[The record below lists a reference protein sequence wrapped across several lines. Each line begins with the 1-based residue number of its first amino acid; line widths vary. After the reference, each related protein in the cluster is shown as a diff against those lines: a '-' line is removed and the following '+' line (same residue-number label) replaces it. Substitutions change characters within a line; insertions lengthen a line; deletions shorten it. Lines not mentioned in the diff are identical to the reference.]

1 MNEREAMARALEL
14 AREGWGR
21 VAPNPLVGAVLLRD
35 SQVIG
40 EGHHAE
46 FGGPHAEIEA
56 LHNCDDPAG
65 ATCIVNLEPCRH
77 SGKTPPCADAL
88 LDAKIARLVYA
99 VGDPDAKAGGGAAYL
114 RESGMHVADGVLAA
128 EATALNAPFLCN
140 QFRPG
145 RPFVALKVATSLDGF
160 LADANDRSH
169 WISGPDAREYVQ
181 WLRAG
186 FDAIAVGRKTAEADD
201 PQLTAREVIP
211 RIPPVRVVFSKS
223 GNVSPTLRLVETA
236 SAIPTYVV
244 TTIEGRERA
253 RPILGETGV
262 RFIAANDLEEALQ
275 GLWAA
280 GVRSMLVEGGGELA
294 GALLEAGAVD
304 RVYWIQ
310 APLWLGKGRNAF
322 GDRGPIALTEAERW
336 SVVERRPLGNDTLL
350 VVDRGSCSPGS

>member
-21 VAPNPLVGAVLLRD
+21 VAPNPMVGAVLLRD
-35 SQVIG
+35 GQVIG

-46 FGGPHAEIEA
+46 FGGPHAEIQA
-56 LHNCDDPAG
+56 LRACGDPAG
-65 ATCIVNLEPCRH
+65 ATCVVNLEPCRH
-77 SGKTPPCADAL
+77 TGKTPPCADAL
-88 LDAKIARLVYA
+88 LDAKIAKVVYA
-99 VGDPDAKAGGGAAYL
+99 VGDPYAKASGGAAHL
-114 RESGMHVADGVLAA
+114 RGSGVDVVGGVLAA

-160 LADANDRSH
+160 LSDANGRSR
-169 WISGPDAREYVQ
+169 WISGPDARGYVQ

-186 FDAIAVGRKTAEADD
+186 FDAIAVGRKTAEADN

-211 RIPPVRVVFSKS
+211 RIPPARVVFSNS
-223 GNVSPTLRLVETA
+223 GSVSPTLQLVETA
-236 SAIPTYVV
+236 GAIPTYVV
-244 TTIEGRERA
+244 TTIAGRERA
-253 RPILGETGV
+253 RLVLGEAGV
-262 RFIAANDLEEALQ
+262 RFIAAADLEGAFQ

-280 GVRSMLVEGGGELA
+280 GIRSMLVEGGGELS
-294 GALLEAGAVD
+294 GALLGAGVVD

-322 GDRGPIALTEAERW
+322 GDRSPTALTDAQRW
-336 SVVERRPLGNDTLL
+336 SVVERRPLGDDTLL
-350 VVDRGSCSPGS
+350 VVDRGSCSQGS